1 MRKDEGVACSPR
13 VRGEYDRGKDEGVSN
28 RVQVHRREDP
38 RTGG

>member
-1 MRKDEGVACSPR
+1 MFAGVA
-13 VRGEYDRGKDEGVSN
+13 RGKDERVSN